1 MKQFLAYHRLPI
13 SRVLIILCFLVFV
26 FIKPILVDSIFYIF
40 MLIIGLILVL
50 VGILGRVF
58 ANIFLSDNRNKKLVS
73 SGIYSISRNPLYF
86 FSFLG
91 TLGILFIYGSF
102 LVMFIVITF
111 YAIYYWQV
119 IQFEEKSLTAK
130 LGKEYSSYLNSGVPR
145 FFPNFS
151 RWQSEKY
158 LTVNYNIV
166 KKSILDSFYFF
177 LIAILI
183 IIILNLQAMGL
194 LPVLLV
200 VW

>member
-1 MKQFLAYHRLPI
+1 MKQFLAYNRLPI

-26 FIKPILVDSIFYIF
+26 FIKPMLVDSIFYIF

-50 VGILGRVF
+50 IGILGRVF

-73 SGIYSISRNPLYF
+73 NGIYSISRNPLYF

-102 LVMFIVITF
+102 LVMFIVVTF

-119 IQFEEKSLTAK
+119 ILFEERSLTAK

-158 LTVNYNIV
+158 ITVNYNIV

-194 LPVLLV
+194 VPVLLV

>member
-1 MKQFLAYHRLPI
+1 MKQFLAYNRLPI

-102 LVMFIVITF
+102 LIMLIVVTF

-119 IQFEEKSLTAK
+119 IQFEERSLTKK
-130 LGKEYSSYLNSGVPR
+130 LGKEYSNYLNSGVPR
-145 FFPNFS
+145 FFPKFS

-158 LTVNYNIV
+158 ITVNYNIV

-194 LPVLLV
+194 VPVLLV